1 MLKKTITLPD
11 NSVIEVGLLA
21 GQSNPKTIM
30 LPVAKKPVYG
40 QEAESLKQWG
50 VDPESGKRFV
60 EGLADRFQ
68 VLFFD
73 YEGHLF
79 QNPVPD
85 DLTPEHIVNDFLHI
99 ADEMNIRQFSYYGY
113 SWLALAGL
121 QLAVRTDRLESLI
134 MGGFPPCEGPYR
146 EMLAVTEKTYQ
157 QALQQKQNAVPQQA
171 APENP
176 ADFDWDN
183 INVTIDPSVT
193 KQFMTLYRSLID
205 FDDRSVL
212 DKLPIPKLAFAGG
225 QDTIVYG
232 ENFGNVSVDIVGR
245 LKRNQS
251 LLSENGWDIEILPG
265 SGMDHTKAMQPDV
278 VLPVIKPWLTEKLLG
293 GKR

>member
-1 MLKKTITLPD
+1 MKKKITLTD
-11 NSVIEVGLLA
+11 NSVIEVGLA
-21 GQSNPKTIM
+21 GQSNARTIM

-50 VDPESGKRFV
+50 VDPESGKHLV

-79 QNPVPD
+79 QNPVSN
-85 DLTPEHIVNDFLHI
+85 DLTPEHIVNDLLHI
-99 ADEMNIRQFSYYGY
+99 ANELSIRQFSYYGY

-121 QLAVRTDRLESLI
+121 QLAVRSDRLESLI
-134 MGGFPPCEGPYR
+134 MGGYPPYEGPYR
-146 EMLAVTEKTYQ
+146 EMLVVTEKTYQ
-157 QALQQKQNAVPQQA
+157 QALHHKQNTLSQQA

-183 INVTIDPSVT
+183 VTVTIDPSVT
-193 KQFMTLYRSLID
+193 KQFMTLYQSLMD

-212 DKLPIPKLAFAGG
+212 DKLAIPKLTFAGE
-225 QDTIVYG
+225 QDTIIYG
-232 ENFGNVSVDIVGR
+232 ENFGNVTVDIVGR
-245 LKRNQS
+245 LKKNQS
-251 LLSENGWDIEILPG
+251 LLSENGWDIELLPG
-265 SGMDHTKAMQPDV
+265 GGMDHTKAMQPNV
-278 VLPVIKPWLTEKLLG
+278 VLPVIKPWLVEKLLG